1 LNAVGF
7 RGFAPMT
14 YADSPPAETPPEFRQ
29 GDCLPMEVL
38 QRHLGACGDSVRVF
52 RGCRLVGAPLI
63 RLGQRSQIDESV
75 FLFAGEGI
83 DIGAYVH
90 IAAGAVIFGGGSCRL
105 GDFSGIGS
113 AVRLVTGTEEV
124 QGLGLTNPTV
134 PVEFRMAR
142 RGHVEVGA
150 HAVVFTGSIVLP
162 GVTIGEGAVVSA
174 GSIVH
179 HDLKPWGIYAGNPL
193 ICVGIRP
200 KERVLELADRVLG
213 RGDVASKLIE

>member
-1 LNAVGF
+1 
-7 RGFAPMT
+7 
-14 YADSPPAETPPEFRQ
+14 
-29 GDCLPMEVL
+29 MEVL
-38 QRHLGACGDSVRVF
+38 RLHLGACGDSVRVF
-52 RGCRLVGAPLI
+52 RGCRLVGATRI

-105 GDFSGIGS
+105 GDFAGIGS

-124 QGLGLTNPTV
+124 RGLGLTNPTV
-134 PVEFRMAR
+134 PVEFRLVR
-142 RGHVEVGA
+142 RSHIEVGA

-162 GVTIGEGAVVSA
+162 GVIIGEGAVVAA

-193 ICVGIRP
+193 TCVGIRP
-200 KERVLELADRVLG
+200 KERVLELADQVMG
-213 RGDVASKLIE
+213 RCAVSSNFIE